1 MHHSKMP
8 YYSYFVDPTTGPRV
22 NPATTPCITETEP
35 VSQTVSQTS
44 MPEGDITPTIVNTS
58 KGLEAVIGIMACVI
72 IILILTL
79 IGVILGW
86 MRSCYRWAGKSQR

>member
-1 MHHSKMP
+1 MHHSKVP

-22 NPATTPCITETEP
+22 TETEE
-35 VSQTVSQTS
+35 TVPETS
-44 MPEGDITPTIVNTS
+44 MPEENITPTIVNTS

-72 IILILTL
+72 VILILTL